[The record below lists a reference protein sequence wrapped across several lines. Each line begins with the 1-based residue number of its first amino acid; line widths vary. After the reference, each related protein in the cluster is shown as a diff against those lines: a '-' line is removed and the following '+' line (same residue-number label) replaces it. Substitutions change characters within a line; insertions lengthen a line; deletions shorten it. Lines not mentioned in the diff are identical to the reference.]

1 MPMRKTFLTA
11 LALALLA
18 ALPAAAADPAALTV
32 VPEIRAQ
39 LSPKRSTVIASEV
52 PGKVAELPFRDGDRF
67 EKGQVLAGL
76 DCSLTRTRLAAA
88 NATREKL
95 ERVHETKAQLNRMQ
109 SVGRLDVDVA
119 AADLAQAEAE
129 ASLMRQMVERCTV
142 TAPFAGRVAEVKAKR
157 WQFVREGEPLVE
169 ILDDRDLEVEM
180 IVPSRWLRGLR
191 EGSAFTLALEE
202 TGRTYAGKVT
212 RLSGRVDPVNQSIRL
227 YGELEGKHPELM
239 AGMSGRALFDG
250 AAQGVPGQ

>member
-1 MPMRKTFLTA
+1 MRCR
-11 LALALLA
+11 LAAALLA
-18 ALPAAAADPAALTV
+18 LGLLAPPALAAGEAVPLSV

-39 LSPKRSTVIASEV
+39 LSPKRSTLVASEI
-52 PGKVAELPFRDGDRF
+52 PGKIAELPLRDGDRF
-67 EKGQVLAGL
+67 EKGQVLVGL
-76 DCSLTRTRLAAA
+76 DCAVNRTRLAAA

-129 ASLMRQMVERCTV
+129 ASLMRQMVERCSI
-142 TAPFAGRVAEVKAKR
+142 TAPFAGRVSDVKAKR
-157 WQFVREGEPLVE
+157 WQFVREGDPLVE

-191 EGSAFTLALEE
+191 EGSTFTLALEE
-202 TGRTYAGKVT
+202 TGKTYAGKVT

-227 YGELEGKHPELM
+227 YGELEGKPPELM
-239 AGMSGRALFDG
+239 AGMSGRAVFD
-250 AAQGVPGQ
+250 AVAQGTPGQ

>member
-1 MPMRKTFLTA
+1 MPSRARPILA
-11 LALALLA
+11 LVLALLA
-18 ALPAAAADPAALTV
+18 APLAAAAQAPPLTV

-52 PGKVAELPFRDGDRF
+52 PGKIAELPFRDGDRF
-67 EKGQVLAGL
+67 EKGQLLVGL

-129 ASLMRQMVERCTV
+129 ASLMRQMVERCTIN
-142 TAPFAGRVAEVKAKR
+142 APFAGRVAEVKAKR
-157 WQFVREGEPLVE
+157 WQFVREGDPLLE

-180 IVPSRWLRGLR
+180 IVPSRWLRGVK
-191 EGSAFTLALEE
+191 EGSTFTLALEE
-202 TGRTYAGKVT
+202 TGKTYGGKVT

-227 YGELEGKHPELM
+227 YGELEGKPPELM